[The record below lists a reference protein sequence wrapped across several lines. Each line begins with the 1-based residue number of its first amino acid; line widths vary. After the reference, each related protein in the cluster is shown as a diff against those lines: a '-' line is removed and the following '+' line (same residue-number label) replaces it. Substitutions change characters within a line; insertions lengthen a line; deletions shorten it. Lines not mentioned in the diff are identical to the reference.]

1 MAKRIGSVLLALALL
16 LAALSGCGEKES
28 EEETSEAVKE
38 YNRSILARGR
48 SQLASRPMKPIDD
61 GRELYEL
68 PEAFSR
74 EDLARLRQSR
84 KEMIEDADSY
94 AEEHRNDERY
104 VEYNKMW
111 DEREKVLQDDDKKG
125 KKKKRPKM
133 LNGK

>member
-1 MAKRIGSVLLALALL
+1 
-16 LAALSGCGEKES
+16 
-28 EEETSEAVKE
+28 
-38 YNRSILARGR
+38 
-48 SQLASRPMKPIDD
+48 MKPIDD